1 MNVISKT
8 LNNKF
13 KIILAKDNSNP
24 LVCLQ
29 LYVRIGSVWERREEA
44 GYSHFTEHLVFKSTE
59 KFPQNSIMERVT
71 YLGGSINAYT
81 EYDTTCF
88 YITLPS
94 KFVLEGIE
102 ILTELTRHANYSKQ
116 EFESEK
122 KVVIEELKQF
132 KNDPEEYFLE
142 QIAKNYFKKNPYR
155 FPIIG
160 NKESLINATY
170 LRLKRFYKKYYSSNN
185 CFLIASGDFEES
197 KLMNAVNSHFGNWKP
212 NKIEKIKKVAEDYPE
227 KPKIISIEKNISN
240 DILAFVLP
248 DLAETNP
255 DSYPLSL
262 AMKAFAIGKNSHV
275 YTRLFDNEKL
285 IDSIKVHSLSG
296 INSGASIILVMPKK
310 NADLT
315 KICKII
321 LEELEQF
328 YRFGINEIELKDH
341 KKELIFFYRY
351 AFEYVESLAASL
363 GCEEILT
370 GYENLFKY
378 PDIIESINN
387 SKLNQIIS
395 KYFKKD
401 HLYIFHYGNRK
412 FDKTEIKKRLNLV
425 DKKISKITQ
434 KKEFY
439 ETRLDN
445 GMKVLLKQ
453 VYGKPTIGISLSYE
467 VSQLNELKKNR
478 GLNLLTSGL
487 MLYGNEKRNYQQFLN
502 YCTSNGINFGI
513 TPQSETTSIKLKC
526 FKEMLPMSLELLSE
540 VTLTPVFPADFFHNL
555 QQIYSSNLDRVKDYP
570 NHYAAKLWKEMIFGK
585 QSNIIDRTGSKT
597 SIKKISLKQIRN
609 WYKNFYHPENMSL
622 SIVGDFNF
630 EEVLRSFENLFVSNI
645 KKGKISI
652 QKPIIES
659 SKNKKKRTFKKMD
672 QSVINIGGFGCTA
685 METPKNTAF
694 HVLAQIIGGDTNS
707 ILFNELREKRGL
719 AYFVEFSFH
728 SIRSLGFWVASAIV
742 DKKRESEAVN
752 MIHTVLHD
760 IKKNGIQTRDLEKTK
775 NYIRGQ
781 RLMEEESMLN
791 QAHTLSVLESIGF
804 GYEYYLKWEERLNK
818 VNLKA
823 LQKIAEEYFNE
834 SEYFIHVL
842 S

>member
-1 MNVISKT
+1 
-8 LNNKF
+8 
-13 KIILAKDNSNP
+13 
-24 LVCLQ
+24 
-29 LYVRIGSVWERREEA
+29 
-44 GYSHFTEHLVFKSTE
+44 
-59 KFPQNSIMERVT
+59 
-71 YLGGSINAYT
+71 
-81 EYDTTCF
+81 
-88 YITLPS
+88 
-94 KFVLEGIE
+94 
-102 ILTELTRHANYSKQ
+102 
-116 EFESEK
+116 
-122 KVVIEELKQF
+122 
-132 KNDPEEYFLE
+132 
-142 QIAKNYFKKNPYR
+142 
-155 FPIIG
+155 
-160 NKESLINATY
+160 
-170 LRLKRFYKKYYSSNN
+170 
-185 CFLIASGDFEES
+185 
-197 KLMNAVNSHFGNWKP
+197 
-212 NKIEKIKKVAEDYPE
+212 
-227 KPKIISIEKNISN
+227 
-240 DILAFVLP
+240 
-248 DLAETNP
+248 
-255 DSYPLSL
+255 
-262 AMKAFAIGKNSHV
+262 
-275 YTRLFDNEKL
+275 

-328 YRFGINEIELKDH
+328 YRFGINELELKDH

-351 AFEYVESLAASL
+351 SFEYVESLAASL

-370 GYENLFKY
+370 AYENLFKY
-378 PDIIESINN
+378 PDIIEKINN

-395 KYFKKD
+395 KYFNKN

-412 FDKTEIKKRLNLV
+412 FDKTEVKKRLDLV
-425 DKKISKITQ
+425 DKKISKITF
-434 KKEFY
+434 KKNFY

-445 GMKVLLKQ
+445 GMKVLLKK

-467 VSQLNELKKNR
+467 VSQLNESKSNR

-513 TPQSETTSIKLKC
+513 TPQSETTSVKLKC

-540 VTLTPVFPADFFHNL
+540 VALTPVFPSDFFHNL
-555 QQIYSSNLDRVKDYP
+555 QQSYSSNLDRVKDYP

-597 SIKKISLKQIRN
+597 SLKKISLTQIKN
-609 WYKNFYHPENMSL
+609 WYKNFYHPGNMSL

-630 EEVLRSFENLFVSNI
+630 EEVLKSFEKLFVSNI
-645 KKGKISI
+645 KSGKISV

-659 SKNKKKRTFKKMD
+659 LKNRKKRTLKKMD

-685 METPKNTAF
+685 METQKNTAF
-694 HVLAQIIGGDTNS
+694 HILAQIIGGDTNS

-719 AYFVEFSFH
+719 AYFVEFNFH

-742 DKKRESEAVN
+742 DKKRESEAIN
-752 MIHTVLHD
+752 MIHTVLQD
-760 IKKNGIQTRDLEKTK
+760 IKKNGIQNRDLEKTK

-823 LQKIAEEYFNE
+823 LQNIAEEYFNE
-834 SEYFIHVL
+834 SEYFVHVL